1 MNECFGRRA
10 RDRAFA
16 ICLTMSKTVSMIPGL
31 SVMPS
36 DRGADLLSEF
46 LWLTAD
52 LPEAEVAAI
61 AGVSVPTICR
71 WRRSG
76 AQKVRETIR
85 SRLTRYMESRQQPV
99 AAPRR
104 AA

>member
-1 MNECFGRRA
+1 
-10 RDRAFA
+10 
-16 ICLTMSKTVSMIPGL
+16 MSKMVSVIPGL
-31 SVMPS
+31 VPAPR
-36 DRGADLLSEF
+36 DRGADLLGEF

-52 LPEAEVAAI
+52 LAEVEVAAI

-85 SRLTRYMESRQQPV
+85 CRLARYVESRQG
-99 AAPRR
+99 AAEPGRR